1 MIRLDRIKLSI
12 GSDAITGIDTDR
24 MKLNQETIPGNG
36 VLLSEELSTVNS
48 PGIGIKRI
56 RYDKIKQEAI
66 IEVSGK
72 VLRDQYFELI
82 NKNTIERVFSEI
94 NKCSPVTFDPG
105 KAIDT
110 AMVLTMDCTDNL
122 KVSNDPADYLTAL
135 NQIRID
141 ERYNL
146 TKYKEPGNKGL
157 VITGKQK
164 SFKERQIFYIKL
176 LDLYRDK
183 VLNNEWYYQQLIRE
197 HSNVLR
203 VESNLMSFAKI
214 REYAGGSTKL
224 KEILASQERPNLML
238 FEKITKR
245 NVDFQLYLELQ
256 TGKYA
261 GMTLHK
267 LEKQKGM
274 EEIIR
279 ECNYDINLII
289 QIINQ
294 VRGQGSN
301 NSKVVRL
308 YRNELAG
315 LIQDEGLK
323 TVRKN
328 ELIEEIRYLLAA

>member
-1 MIRLDRIKLSI
+1 
-12 GSDAITGIDTDR
+12 
-24 MKLNQETIPGNG
+24 
-36 VLLSEELSTVNS
+36 
-48 PGIGIKRI
+48 
-56 RYDKIKQEAI
+56 
-66 IEVSGK
+66 
-72 VLRDQYFELI
+72 
-82 NKNTIERVFSEI
+82 
-94 NKCSPVTFDPG
+94 
-105 KAIDT
+105 
-110 AMVLTMDCTDNL
+110 
-122 KVSNDPADYLTAL
+122 
-135 NQIRID
+135 
-141 ERYNL
+141 
-146 TKYKEPGNKGL
+146 
-157 VITGKQK
+157 
-164 SFKERQIFYIKL
+164 
-176 LDLYRDK
+176 
-183 VLNNEWYYQQLIRE
+183 
-197 HSNVLR
+197 
-203 VESNLMSFAKI
+203 
-214 REYAGGSTKL
+214 
-224 KEILASQERPNLML
+224 ML